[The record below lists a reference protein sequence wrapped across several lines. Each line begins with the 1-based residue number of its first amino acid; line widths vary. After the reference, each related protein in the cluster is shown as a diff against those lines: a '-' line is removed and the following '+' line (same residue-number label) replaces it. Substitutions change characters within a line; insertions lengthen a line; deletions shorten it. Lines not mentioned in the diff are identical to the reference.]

1 MGDPRRK
8 RETVHMAPTLWVAV
22 VLVLVV
28 GGEATVGDPNKFA
41 LEGSKD
47 TSLLEVIH
55 REVGDVEGVY
65 SNFLRA
71 AAPAA
76 PPATEFLSNP
86 AKGGAVPESDKL
98 KVVPTTAA
106 QHAVATKPVVKTA
119 RAQTAT
125 GIPEQ
130 RATPAVPAVA
140 KAAKVVASKAAATKA
155 AAAKAAVVK
164 AAKVA
169 EKKKISQKLDLA
181 KHFNQ
186 LVKEVDS
193 LLETGMQKL
202 KRDRN
207 IFRKAVA
214 DGKKKQHRLRR
225 KMGRARRHAKG
236 DHTKI
241 EAIETHMALAK
252 KAGARAFLKF
262 VESFRHGAGTQ
273 FWETYKDA
281 KRKRYELV
289 KTYHKIR
296 RHVNHAC
303 KKMYSNGATL
313 HKTYMT
319 KLKGY
324 WKAKYACKEKIPKGT
339 TLVAMK
345 HAAKLGMKKARSA
358 LQHFKKMQHRARRHA
373 KHLKEGLKHAISKLH
388 FVFMKAR
395 GMYRHIAKEFV
406 PTLGTQVLAKKSVS
420 HQPLKK
426 LQAKQKKKKKNNN
439 KRAIKVVQ
447 KRKALKAPKAVAV
460 VQTAEKTRAPKSP
473 VEKSAAVKSAE
484 IKAVKIVKRA
494 ILQQQREQAASL
506 VQNKNAVEVPVK
518 VSSPPTPVTRKIQIA
533 AAPVAPAVAPAAAPT
548 GPTHVTAGSAAQ
560 VAPQT
565 SSVQMMM
572 EEVDENPFESN
583 GMQLMQ
589 NFGQEAQ
596 NEIIQGLISRRSA
609 VFGKRNNDN

>member
-1 MGDPRRK
+1 
-8 RETVHMAPTLWVAV
+8 LWVAV

-28 GGEATVGDPNKFA
+28 GGEANVGDANELI

-71 AAPAA
+71 AAP
-76 PPATEFLSNP
+76 PATELLSHP
-86 AKGGAVPESDKL
+86 AKGGAVPESDKV
-98 KVVPTTAA
+98 KVVPSAAA

-119 RAQTAT
+119 PAQTAA
-125 GIPEQ
+125 PV
-130 RATPAVPAVA
+130 TPVVV
-140 KAAKVVASKAAATKA
+140 KTAKVVTAKAAATKA
-155 AAAKAAVVK
+155 AATKAAATK
-164 AAKVA
+164 A

-273 FWETYKDA
+273 FWVKYKDA
-281 KRKRYELV
+281 KKKRYDLV

-303 KKMYSNGATL
+303 KKMYSNGAAL

-339 TLVAMK
+339 TLVAIK
-345 HAAKLGMKKARSA
+345 HTAKLDMKKARSA
-358 LQHFKKMQHRARRHA
+358 LQHFKKMQHKARRHA
-373 KHLKEGLKHAISKLH
+373 KHLKEGLKHAIGKLH

-420 HQPLKK
+420 HQPLQK
-426 LQAKQKKKKKNNN
+426 LQAKKQNDKKKNKA
-439 KRAIKVVQ
+439 KRTMKVVQ
-447 KRKALKAPKAVAV
+447 KRKVLKAPKAVAV
-460 VQTAEKTRAPKSP
+460 VQTADKTRTAKSP

-494 ILQQQREQAASL
+494 ILQQQREQAASF
-506 VQNKNAVEVPVK
+506 VQSKNTVEVPVK
-518 VSSPPTPVTRKIQIA
+518 VSSPPVPMTHTIQIA
-533 AAPVAPAVAPAAAPT
+533 AAPVVPGVAPAAAPT
-548 GPTHVTAGSAAQ
+548 RVVARSTAQ
-560 VAPQT
+560 VAP
-565 SSVQMMM
+565 QMMM
-572 EEVDENPFESN
+572 EEVDENPFDSN

-589 NFGQEAQ
+589 DF
-596 NEIIQGLISRRSA
+596 GLISHSS
-609 VFGKRNNDN
+609 VFGKGNYDN